1 MTEAIQQ
8 ALNALSLGGL
18 YALLALGL
26 AIVFSVM
33 GLVNFA
39 HGELITLSG
48 FTMLGLGYLG
58 VPAVL
63 LLPAGVAAA
72 TLAAIATER
81 IAFRPVRNAAPTTML
96 LTSFGVSIVIQNAL
110 LLLVTGGQP
119 RAVPTPAWITSLIH
133 VGPFDIQVLQ
143 ILTTAVT
150 AVALLVL
157 LFVLRRTMLGL
168 SMRAAAE
175 SFTVVRL
182 MGVNA
187 DRVVAGAFAVS
198 GFLAGL
204 AGVLYVARRGAVDP
218 FMGFIPVLKAFVAAV
233 LGGFGSLWGAVLG
246 GFVLGA
252 LEVTLEAVLPSSV
265 AGFRDAFIFLAV
277 GAVMVTRPQGI
288 FGRASKVVA

>member
-8 ALNALSLGGL
+8 GLNALSLGSL

-26 AIVFSVM
+26 AMVFSVM

-58 VPAVL
+58 VPAAL
-63 LLPAGVAAA
+63 LLPCGVLAA
-72 TLAAIATER
+72 TLAALVTER
-81 IAFRPVRNAAPTTML
+81 VAFRPVRNAAPTTML
-96 LTSFGVSIVIQNAL
+96 LTSFGVSIVIQNL
-110 LLLVTGGQP
+110 LLLVVTGGQP
-119 RAVPTPAWITSLIH
+119 RAVPTPAWITGLVHI
-133 VGPFDIQVLQ
+133 GPFDVQVLQ
-143 ILTTAVT
+143 LLTTAVT
-150 AVALLVL
+150 AVALGVMLVT
-157 LFVLRRTMLGL
+157 LRRTMIGL
-168 SMRAAAE
+168 STRAAAE
-175 SFTVVRL
+175 NFTVVRL

-187 DRVVAGAFAVS
+187 DGVVAVAFAVS

-233 LGGFGSLWGAVLG
+233 LGGFGSLTGAVVG

-252 LEVTLEAVLPSSV
+252 LEVLLEVVLPAGI
-265 AGFRDAFIFLAV
+265 AGFRDAFVFLAV
-277 GAVMVTRPQGI
+277 GVVMITRPQGI
-288 FGRASKVVA
+288 FGRASQVVA

>member
-58 VPAVL
+58 VPAAF

-72 TLAAIATER
+72 TLAALATER

-96 LTSFGVSIVIQNAL
+96 LASFGVSIVIQNAL

-157 LFVLRRTMLGL
+157 LVVLRRTMLGL

-204 AGVLYVARRGAVDP
+204 AGVLYVARRGRSLHGLHPRAQGVRCRGPRRVRQPLGRGPRRLRARCARGHPGGRAAHDRRRLP
-218 FMGFIPVLKAFVAAV
+218 RRLHLPV
-233 LGGFGSLWGAVLG
+233 
-246 GFVLGA
+246 
-252 LEVTLEAVLPSSV
+252 
-265 AGFRDAFIFLAV
+265 V

>member
-1 MTEAIQQ
+1 VTEVIQQ

-58 VPAVL
+58 VPAAVL
-63 LLPAGVAAA
+63 LPCGVLAA
-72 TLAAIATER
+72 TLTAVATER
-81 IAFRPVRNAAPTTML
+81 VAFRPVRNAAPTTML
-96 LTSFGVSIVIQNAL
+96 LTSFGVSILIQNVL
-110 LLLVTGGQP
+110 LLVVTGGQP
-119 RAVPTPAWITSLIH
+119 RAVPTPAWITGLVH
-133 VGPFDIQVLQ
+133 LGPFDIQVLQ

-150 AVALLVL
+150 GLALGVLLV
-157 LFVLRRTMLGL
+157 VLRRTMLGL
-168 SMRAAAE
+168 AMRAAAE
-175 SFTVVRL
+175 NFTVVRL

-233 LGGFGSLWGAVLG
+233 LGGFGNLSGAVVG

-252 LEVTLEAVLPSSV
+252 MEVTLEAVLPATV
-265 AGFRDAFIFLAV
+265 AGYRDAFVFLAV
-277 GAVMVTRPQGI
+277 GAVMVTRPQGL
-288 FGRASKVVA
+288 FGRASQVIA